1 MGYLFGP
8 TTEQRY
14 TSLVGASV
22 ISPDA
27 AAAAISVS
35 ESRWRGL

>member
-8 TTEQRY
+8 ATEQRW
-14 TSLVGASV
+14 TSWVGASV

-35 ESRWRGL
+35 ENSWRGV